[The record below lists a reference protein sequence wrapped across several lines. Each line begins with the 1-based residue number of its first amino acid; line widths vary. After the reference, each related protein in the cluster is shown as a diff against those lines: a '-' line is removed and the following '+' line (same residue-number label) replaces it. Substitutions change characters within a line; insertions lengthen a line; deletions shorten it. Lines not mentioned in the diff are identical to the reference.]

1 MVKIIITIYLVEI
14 IKFFV
19 QEYNPQLNQKLQ
31 PIYKILTYTHLIELL
46 HHIFTLI

>member
-1 MVKIIITIYLVEI
+1 MKVVFLLFNIYLVEI

-31 PIYKILTYTHLIELL
+31 PFYKILTYTHLIELF
-46 HHIFTLI
+46 FTLI